1 MHKPLTSKPQ
11 LPSKRKPQCG
21 STARQSRLRASAAR
35 QARRGGWGVNAQGGT
50 RSLCSEPPRSISLA
64 LLWLY
69 EVFGEPPRGRKS
81 TLNMYDVFRGGGVE
95 KIWRVSCY
103 LFMVFFCS
111 FFLFFFLMLYF
122 SCCDTAWRSR
132 KLRSEGAVCLEPGTK
147 AIRLLYSYRSRSFD
161 GKPWCVQKKKQKT
174 KNHRPHHCH
183 HLLCQCCW
191 QARARSS
198 VTWMLASDVWPRP
211 WSDVLYSLT
220 YPSFKKGWTLTCYSV
235 SV

>member
-69 EVFGEPPRGRKS
+69 EVFGEPPRGQES
-81 TLNMYDVFRGGGVE
+81 TLNMYEVFRGRR
-95 KIWRVSCY
+95 KDLASLL
-103 LFMVFFCS
+103 LFIFRFFCW
-111 FFLFFFLMLYF
+111 FFFVLFLMLYF

-132 KLRSEGAVCLEPGTK
+132 KLRSEGLPASNPEQKQYAFLQLQVSSIRWETLVCPEK
-147 AIRLLYSYRSRSFD
+147 
-161 GKPWCVQKKKQKT
+161 KT
-174 KNHRPHHCH
+174 KKHRPHHCH